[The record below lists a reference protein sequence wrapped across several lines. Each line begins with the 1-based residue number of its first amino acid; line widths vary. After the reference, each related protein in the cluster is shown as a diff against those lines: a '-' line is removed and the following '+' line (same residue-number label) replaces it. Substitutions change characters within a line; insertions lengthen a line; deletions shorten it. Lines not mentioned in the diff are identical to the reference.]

1 MSFFLGKNKIQ
12 KPAIIKKIVNETMHD
27 KVSSRFSESRLSYG
41 TTARQLLDVSN
52 LAKKMSWQ
60 KKTCVCCCAWKS
72 SPRQVECGTVNHA
85 LS

>member
-1 MSFFLGKNKIQ
+1 MKRCMTRSRQDFQNLAYLMGQ
-12 KPAIIKKIVNETMHD
+12 QHD
-27 KVSSRFSESRLSYG
+27 NFWN
-41 TTARQLLDVSN
+41 VSN